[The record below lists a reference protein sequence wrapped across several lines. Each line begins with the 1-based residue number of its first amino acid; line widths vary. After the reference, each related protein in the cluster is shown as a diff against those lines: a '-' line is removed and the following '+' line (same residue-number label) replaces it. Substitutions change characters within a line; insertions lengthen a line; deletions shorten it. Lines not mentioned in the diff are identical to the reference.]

1 VDVTRVFTSAFR
13 QASGPPLPNLRLEC
27 WQQGKD
33 DDNTGITCF
42 IAAVVGWKK
51 GETAADK
58 KAVSD
63 SDPAADFATAH
74 RLLFNEL
81 SRQSR
86 ELIRATSQSSAG
98 GDGRAVGDENPVVEG
113 QENEEEINHDDI
125 SRGSRPPQATF
136 PYDETAQPAPPA
148 SSDDEVGRQR
158 PDKGM
163 RQPGEESELSSL
175 DDENSDD
182 MDPTADPKKED
193 LVEKSWEVDKPQQ
206 SRPRSRAEKPTTE
219 QSTAKTLTR
228 VQQRKR
234 RAAEENV
241 RRAVEGAKGSRRR
254 G

>member
-1 VDVTRVFTSAFR
+1 MSGSQSDPALQEDDLVPNFVPPGIFTQAEEQQYRVDVTRVFTSAFR

-98 GDGRAVGDENPVVEG
+98 GDGRAVGDENP
-113 QENEEEINHDDI
+113 
-125 SRGSRPPQATF
+125 
-136 PYDETAQPAPPA
+136 
-148 SSDDEVGRQR
+148 
-158 PDKGM
+158 
-163 RQPGEESELSSL
+163 
-175 DDENSDD
+175 
-182 MDPTADPKKED
+182 
-193 LVEKSWEVDKPQQ
+193 
-206 SRPRSRAEKPTTE
+206 
-219 QSTAKTLTR
+219 
-228 VQQRKR
+228 
-234 RAAEENV
+234 
-241 RRAVEGAKGSRRR
+241 
-254 G
+254 